1 LFTVTRLNMNILIAY
16 ESKYGN
22 GKKCVDYLKDV
33 IGKKGH
39 DARSFSIHEI
49 RPKSLPKADLYIFSS
64 PTHMSGPTWKMKR
77 FLKKL
82 DIGRTGAKYSLM
94 ITHMAPEINTLQVME
109 DILQSKGFKKSSE
122 DLRIKVTGMKGP
134 LESGYEK
141 KIDEFVNTL
150 FK

>member
-1 LFTVTRLNMNILIAY
+1 MKVIIAY

-22 GKKCVDYLKDV
+22 GKKCVDYLQGV
-33 IGKKGH
+33 ICKKGH
-39 DARSFSIHEI
+39 DAKIFSIREI
-49 RPKSLPKADLYIFSS
+49 KPKSFPKADLYIFSS

-82 DIGRTGAKYSLM
+82 DAGQAHAKYSLM
-94 ITHMAPEINTLQVME
+94 ATYMAPEINTLQVME
-109 DILQSKGFKKSSE
+109 DILQSKGFKKISD

-141 KIDEFVNTL
+141 KIDEFVGTI
-150 FK
+150 FKS